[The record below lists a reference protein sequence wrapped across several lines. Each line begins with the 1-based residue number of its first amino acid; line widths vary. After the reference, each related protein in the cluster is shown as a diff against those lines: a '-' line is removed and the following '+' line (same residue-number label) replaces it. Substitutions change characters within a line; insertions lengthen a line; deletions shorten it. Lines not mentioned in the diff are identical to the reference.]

1 MLRRCTGLTSFGSKC
16 KRSENCQW
24 HKPRGNCSICFEE
37 VSTKYPIN
45 CTHIF
50 HEQCIVQWYQHSDM
64 CPVCRSL
71 QDTDKYI
78 IFKRGVENIISER
91 YADAIRSLEDDVRRL
106 RRRLRTLE

>member
-1 MLRRCTGLTSFGSKC
+1 
-16 KRSENCQW
+16 
-24 HKPRGNCSICFEE
+24 
-37 VSTKYPIN
+37 
-45 CTHIF
+45 
-50 HEQCIVQWYQHSDM
+50 M